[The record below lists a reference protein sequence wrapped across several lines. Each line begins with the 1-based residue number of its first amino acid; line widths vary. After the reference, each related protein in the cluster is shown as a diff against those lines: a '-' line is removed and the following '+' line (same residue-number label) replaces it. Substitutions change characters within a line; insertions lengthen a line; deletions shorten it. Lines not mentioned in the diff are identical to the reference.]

1 MLRLRRRQ
9 DDDRA
14 LRARM
19 VEEQLR
25 RRGIRDESIL
35 SAFERVPRHVF
46 AGEADLLRS
55 YGDHPLPIGCGQT
68 ISQPY
73 VVAYML
79 EVAAPGRTDRVLEI
93 GAGCGYQ
100 TALLAELADEVRA
113 LEYHDRLAVPARERL
128 HRLGYANVDLRVGDG
143 RLGWPEGGLF
153 DVVIGSAAA
162 PRIPGPLLDQLAPEG
177 RLVMPLGEGLDQK
190 LVLVRRRSS
199 GFEQRT
205 LLPVRFVPLLGES

>member
-1 MLRLRRRQ
+1 
-9 DDDRA
+9 
-14 LRARM
+14 M

-25 RRGIRDESIL
+25 RRGIRDERVL

-46 AGEADLLRS
+46 AGGEDLLRC

-79 EVAAPGRTDRVLEI
+79 EVAGLRQGDRVLES

-100 TALLAELADEVRA
+100 TALLAELAHEVRA
-113 LEYHDRLAVPARERL
+113 LEYHERLGVAAGDRLR
-128 HRLGYANVDLRVGDG
+128 RLGYDNVDLRVGDG
-143 RLGWPEGGLF
+143 CLGWPDGGVF

-162 PRIPGPLLDQLAPEG
+162 PRIPDALLEQLAPEG
-177 RLVMPLGEGLDQK
+177 RLIMPLGAGLDQQ

-199 GFEQRT
+199 GLEQLT
-205 LLPVRFVPLLGES
+205 LLPVRFVPLLGQG

>member
-1 MLRLRRRQ
+1 
-9 DDDRA
+9 
-14 LRARM
+14 M

-25 RRGIRDESIL
+25 RRGIRDERVL

-46 AGEADLLRS
+46 AGDEDLLRC

-79 EVAAPGRTDRVLEI
+79 EVAGLRQGERVLEI

-100 TALLAELADEVRA
+100 TALLAELAHEVQA
-113 LEYHDRLAVPARERL
+113 LEYHERLGVAARERL
-128 HRLGYANVDLRVGDG
+128 RRLGYVNVDLRVGDG
-143 RLGWPEGGLF
+143 RLGWPDGGVF

-162 PRIPGPLLDQLAPEG
+162 PRIPDALLEQLAPEG
-177 RLVMPLGEGLDQK
+177 RLVMPLGAGLDQQ

-199 GFEQRT
+199 GLEQRT
-205 LLPVRFVPLLGES
+205 LLPVRFVPLLGQG